1 MIRKFEMIHLISILK
16 YWVDHFMQI
25 NKKSNYDVL
34 KNVFKHISD
43 EKIEYILKY
52 STVRKYQK
60 GDLILNKEN
69 CRSALYIL
77 LDGIIQIGYLSP
89 SGRFHAFNY
98 YSEKHLIN
106 LLPCLNE
113 QVLDYDYYAFNQVKV
128 LQIPQH
134 IFAEEINDNNNL
146 KQDALEIFSHRM
158 QYLIQQVKFLQ
169 VANLHQKVCKVLHDL
184 SLQYGRSHPL
194 GTEIRLKISQHDLAD
209 LLSASRQTINKEIK
223 NLASQNILD
232 WQYENIVIKN
242 KEYLNFQINWI

>member
-146 KQDALEIFSHRM
+146 KQDALEILSHRM

>member
-146 KQDALEIFSHRM
+146 KQDALDILSHRM

-232 WQYENIVIKN
+232 WQYESIVIKN

>member
-1 MIRKFEMIHLISILK
+1 MKFQDFNNVNYHILK
-16 YWVDHFMQI
+16 NIF
-25 NKKSNYDVL
+25 
-34 KNVFKHISD
+34 KNVSD
-43 EKIEYILKY
+43 EKVQYILKHAI
-52 STVRKYQK
+52 VRKYQK

-106 LLPCLNE
+106 LLPCLNA
-113 QVLDYDYYAFNQVKV
+113 QVVDYDYYAFNQVKV

-134 IFAEEINDNNNL
+134 IFAEEIQHNNDL
-146 KQDALEIFSHRM
+146 KQDALQILSLRM

-184 SLQYGRSHPL
+184 SLQYGVQHPL
-194 GTEIRLKISQHDLAD
+194 GTEISLKISQHDLAD

-223 NLASQNILD
+223 QLVANNVLI
-232 WQYENIVIKN
+232 WQYENIFIKN
-242 KEYLNFQINWI
+242 KEYLNYQIKWI

>member
-1 MIRKFEMIHLISILK
+1 
-16 YWVDHFMQI
+16 MQI

-146 KQDALEIFSHRM
+146 KQDALDILSHRM

-232 WQYENIVIKN
+232 WQYESIVIKN

>member
-1 MIRKFEMIHLISILK
+1 
-16 YWVDHFMQI
+16 MQI

-146 KQDALEIFSHRM
+146 KQDALEILSHRM